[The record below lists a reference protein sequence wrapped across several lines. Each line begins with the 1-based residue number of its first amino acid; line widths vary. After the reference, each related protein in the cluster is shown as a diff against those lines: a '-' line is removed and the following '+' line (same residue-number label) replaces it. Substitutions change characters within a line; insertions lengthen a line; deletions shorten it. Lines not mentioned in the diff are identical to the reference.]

1 MNALKDGTPRLKLNK
16 KMQSPTKQLKQSD
29 LESLKQIQAYIWQ
42 MNIDRGFNLE
52 DLSKKMLMLTEEVG
66 EIARAIRKLSGL
78 KFDASTAQSDLAE
91 EIADVFIVLL
101 GLASV
106 AKIDVAE
113 AVKLKEV
120 KNKKRS
126 WE

>member
-1 MNALKDGTPRLKLNK
+1 MSQPLSDEDLQALRR
-16 KMQSPTKQLKQSD
+16 
-29 LESLKQIQAYIWQ
+29 IQAYVWQ

-66 EIARAIRKLSGL
+66 EVAKAVRKLEGL
-78 KFDASTAQSDLAE
+78 KFDENTSQSDLAE

-101 GLASV
+101 GLASI

-113 AVKLKEV
+113 AVKLKEE
-120 KNKKRS
+120 KNQERNWK
-126 WE
+126 